1 MTRSRPTVVA
11 LAMVVMVG
19 VVVTDTLMATRLVR
33 ADPPVAPGP
42 ESVLVDAHI
51 APATLVADPVRT
63 ADDPRPG
70 PVSLGPADGAPASP
84 PRSIRP
90 LPDWK
95 LLAAMGAA
103 FAAIAGYRLLSTRR
117 TVTLPPDVFEVL
129 GEAPLGGQQS
139 VRVVRFGPRTLLV
152 GVSSAGCQTLAE
164 LTDPQATDCIVAA
177 CRGTR
182 LRTPTRASARTQAR
196 GAGPSA
202 AEARA

>member
-1 MTRSRPTVVA
+1 MTRHCTTVVA
-11 LAMVVMVG
+11 LAMVAMVAMI
-19 VVVTDTLMATRLVR
+19 TTCLVR

-42 ESVLVDAHI
+42 ESVQIDASVTPAALVTGLERA
-51 APATLVADPVRT
+51 
-63 ADDPRPG
+63 ADDARPG
-70 PVSLGPADGAPASP
+70 SVSLGPAAGTAASP
-84 PRSIRP
+84 PRSTRP

-103 FAAIAGYRLLSTRR
+103 FAALAGYRLFSTRR
-117 TVTLPPDVFEVL
+117 GATLPSDVFEVL

-152 GVSSAGCQTLAE
+152 GVSAAGCQTLAE
-164 LTDPQATDCIVAA
+164 LTDPQATDRIAAA

-182 LRTPTRASARTQAR
+182 VRTQSSGAAR
-196 GAGPSA
+196 GQTHGAGPSA

>member
-1 MTRSRPTVVA
+1 MTRHCTTVVA
-11 LAMVVMVG
+11 LAMVAMVAMI
-19 VVVTDTLMATRLVR
+19 TTCLVR

-42 ESVLVDAHI
+42 ESVQIDASVT
-51 APATLVADPVRT
+51 PAAFVTGLERA
-63 ADDPRPG
+63 ADDARPG
-70 PVSLGPADGAPASP
+70 PVSLGPAAGTAASP
-84 PRSIRP
+84 PRSTRP

-103 FAAIAGYRLLSTRR
+103 FAALAGYRLFSTRR
-117 TVTLPPDVFEVL
+117 GATLPSDVFEVL

-152 GVSSAGCQTLAE
+152 GVSAAGCQTLAE
-164 LTDPQATDCIVAA
+164 LTDPQATDRIAAA

-182 LRTPTRASARTQAR
+182 VRTQSSGAAR
-196 GAGPSA
+196 GQTHGAGPSA

>member
-1 MTRSRPTVVA
+1 MTRHCTTVVA
-11 LAMVVMVG
+11 LAMVAMVAMI
-19 VVVTDTLMATRLVR
+19 TTCLVR

-42 ESVLVDAHI
+42 ESVQIDASVT
-51 APATLVADPVRT
+51 PAAFVTGLERA
-63 ADDPRPG
+63 ADDARPG
-70 PVSLGPADGAPASP
+70 PVSLGPAAGTAASP
-84 PRSIRP
+84 PRSTRP

-103 FAAIAGYRLLSTRR
+103 FAALAGYRLFSARR
-117 TVTLPPDVFEVL
+117 GATLPSDVFEVL

-152 GVSSAGCQTLAE
+152 GVSAAGCQTLAE
-164 LTDPQATDCIVAA
+164 LTDPQATDRIAAA

-182 LRTPTRASARTQAR
+182 VRTQSSGAAR
-196 GAGPSA
+196 GQTHGAGPSA

>member
-1 MTRSRPTVVA
+1 MTRHCTTVVA
-11 LAMVVMVG
+11 LAMVAMVAMI
-19 VVVTDTLMATRLVR
+19 TTCLVR

-42 ESVLVDAHI
+42 ESVQIDASVTPAALVTGLERA
-51 APATLVADPVRT
+51 
-63 ADDPRPG
+63 ADDARPG
-70 PVSLGPADGAPASP
+70 PVSLGPAAGTAASP
-84 PRSIRP
+84 PRSTRP

-103 FAAIAGYRLLSTRR
+103 FAALAGYRLFSTRR
-117 TVTLPPDVFEVL
+117 GATLPSDVFEVL

-152 GVSSAGCQTLAE
+152 GVSAAGCQTLAE
-164 LTDPQATDCIVAA
+164 LTDPQATDRIAAA

-182 LRTPTRASARTQAR
+182 VRTQSSGAAR
-196 GAGPSA
+196 GQTHGAGPSA

>member
-1 MTRSRPTVVA
+1 MTRHCTTVVA
-11 LAMVVMVG
+11 LAMVAMVAMI
-19 VVVTDTLMATRLVR
+19 TTCLVR

-42 ESVLVDAHI
+42 ESVQIDASVTPAALVTGLERA
-51 APATLVADPVRT
+51 
-63 ADDPRPG
+63 ADDARPG
-70 PVSLGPADGAPASP
+70 SVSLGPAAGTAASP
-84 PRSIRP
+84 PRSTRP

-103 FAAIAGYRLLSTRR
+103 FAALAGYRLFSTRR
-117 TVTLPPDVFEVL
+117 GATLPADVFEVL

-152 GVSSAGCQTLAE
+152 GVSAAGCQTLAE
-164 LTDPQATDCIVAA
+164 LTDPQATDRIAAA

-182 LRTPTRASARTQAR
+182 VRTQSSGAAR
-196 GAGPSA
+196 GQTHGAGPSA

>member
-1 MTRSRPTVVA
+1 MTRHCTTVVA
-11 LAMVVMVG
+11 LAMVAMVAMI
-19 VVVTDTLMATRLVR
+19 TTCLVR

-42 ESVLVDAHI
+42 ESVQIDASVT
-51 APATLVADPVRT
+51 PAAFVTGLERA
-63 ADDPRPG
+63 ADDARPG
-70 PVSLGPADGAPASP
+70 SVSLGPAAGTAASP
-84 PRSIRP
+84 PRSTRP

-103 FAAIAGYRLLSTRR
+103 FAALAGYRLFSTRR
-117 TVTLPPDVFEVL
+117 GATLPSDVFEVL

-152 GVSSAGCQTLAE
+152 GVSAAGCQTLAE
-164 LTDPQATDCIVAA
+164 LTDPQATDRIAAA

-182 LRTPTRASARTQAR
+182 VRTQSNGAAR
-196 GAGPSA
+196 GQTHGAGPSA

>member
-1 MTRSRPTVVA
+1 MTRHCTTVVA
-11 LAMVVMVG
+11 LAMVAMVAMI
-19 VVVTDTLMATRLVR
+19 TTCLVR

-42 ESVLVDAHI
+42 ESVQIDASVT
-51 APATLVADPVRT
+51 PAAFVTGLERAAED
-63 ADDPRPG
+63 ARPG
-70 PVSLGPADGAPASP
+70 PVSLGPAAGTAASP
-84 PRSIRP
+84 PRSTRP

-103 FAAIAGYRLLSTRR
+103 FAALAGYRLFSTRR
-117 TVTLPPDVFEVL
+117 GATLPADVFEVL

-152 GVSSAGCQTLAE
+152 GVSAAGCQTLAE
-164 LTDPQATDCIVAA
+164 LTDPQATDRIAAA

-182 LRTPTRASARTQAR
+182 VRTQSSGAAR
-196 GAGPSA
+196 GQTHGAGPSA